1 MEAKFYIEA
10 GQPKVLIDGEWN
22 ALSLFLESDSSF
34 EEARKHVEL
43 KKCCQWMGNTSVL
56 SLVSGNLFR
65 VSTKLEI
72 ELNSVEIYQKQLLA
86 LIEEWAEFER
96 EKAPHVVSV

>member
-34 EEARKHVEL
+34 PEAIRHIEL
-43 KKCCQWMGNTSVL
+43 KKQRQWMGNTSVL
-56 SLVSGNLFR
+56 RLISGTKFA
-65 VSTKLEI
+65 VSTELDL
-72 ELNSVEIYQKQLLA
+72 ELNEVEIYQKQLLS
-86 LIEEWAEFER
+86 LVSIWLKFE
-96 EKAPHVVSV
+96 KDKVPKIVNV